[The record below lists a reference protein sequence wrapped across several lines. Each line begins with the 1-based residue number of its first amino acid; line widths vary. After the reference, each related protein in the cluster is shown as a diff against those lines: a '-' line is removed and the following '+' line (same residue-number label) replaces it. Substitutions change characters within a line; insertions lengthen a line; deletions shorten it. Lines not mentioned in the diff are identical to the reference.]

1 MDLNSSPR
9 WEIGISAFFIVA
21 CALILWETRTIPA
34 GTFEPLGSAPVP
46 QATALLI
53 MALSLVVGIRGVLKL
68 RAAPPRPLTPADDTG
83 ARPLDAV
90 IIAALTV
97 VYVTILDARIIN
109 FAELTAGFL
118 FIAIAVLIRFKPRG
132 LLTAAVVAAITGWG
146 AQYIFTRIF
155 VVDLPGL

>member
-9 WEIGISAFFIVA
+9 WEVGIAAFFVIA
-21 CALILWETRTIPA
+21 CGLILWETRAIPP

-53 MALSLVVGIRGVLKL
+53 MLLSLTVGIRAFLRL
-68 RAAPPRPLTPADDTG
+68 RAAAPASTPAEAG
-83 ARPLDAV
+83 NRPLDAV
-90 IIAALTV
+90 IVAVLTV
-97 VYVTILDARIIN
+97 IYVALLDARVMD
-109 FAELTAGFL
+109 FAPLTAAFL
-118 FIAIAVLIRFKPRG
+118 FIVIAILIRFSPRG
-132 LLTAAVVAAITGWG
+132 LAIAAVIAAIVGWG